1 MILADE
7 SLDFRIVKAL
17 RQKGSNVASIPENS
31 PGITD
36 KEVVALT
43 KEGNYLLI
51 TEDKDFGKWVFAHK
65 YKISVILLRYNVK
78 NIDQIIKTLTRLLTE
93 KSDQFSDTFTTVTE
107 QKIRRR
113 KL

>member
-17 RQKGSNVASIPENS
+17 RQKGLNVTSILENS

-43 KEGNYLLI
+43 KEGNYLL
-51 TEDKDFGKWVFAHK
+51 DKDFGKWVFAHK